1 MVAIHSQE
9 RQAVLSHRSPLQ
21 QFLSSAPVNSVDSRY
36 PVPGAGGKAGKHPRA
51 PPTEAELA
59 AREQLDRLTEAASA
73 LMDSGELDVYSK
85 RQVRRSS
92 ATAATGLLRLQR

>member
-1 MVAIHSQE
+1 MQRLI
-9 RQAVLSHRSPLQ
+9 
-21 QFLSSAPVNSVDSRY
+21 SSAPVHSVTSCC
-36 PVPGAGGKAGKHPRA
+36 PVPGAGGKAGKQPRA

-85 RQVRRSS
+85 KQVSRSS
-92 ATAATGLLRLQR
+92 ATAATVFCAS